1 MMRRAWMAPAKNQRF
16 WLSSESLCAMR
27 AEEREPDFFERDA
40 RGAGEAPRRGER
52 TESYEFWVHHLVCLH
67 FLTLRKLFGLPGSPP
82 STQKFVH
89 LISPF
94 LKDHCCISFF
104 A

>member
-52 TESYEFWVHHLVCLH
+52 RVERCVRASLMARKRIYATLGMKRAMDQRKTRLSC
-67 FLTLRKLFGLPGSPP
+67 FLSFGC
-82 STQKFVH
+82 
-89 LISPF
+89 I
-94 LKDHCCISFF
+94 LKG
-104 A
+104 AP

>member
-52 TESYEFWVHHLVCLH
+52 RVERCVRASLMA
-67 FLTLRKLFGLPGSPP
+67 RKRISANFTPP
-82 STQKFVH
+82 SE
-89 LISPF
+89 
-94 LKDHCCISFF
+94 
-104 A
+104 